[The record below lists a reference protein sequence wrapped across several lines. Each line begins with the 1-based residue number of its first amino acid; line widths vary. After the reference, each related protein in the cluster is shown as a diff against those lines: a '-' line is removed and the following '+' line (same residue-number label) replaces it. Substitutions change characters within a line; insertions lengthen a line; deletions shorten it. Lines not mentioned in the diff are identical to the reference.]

1 MSFDYLRKF
10 NELPV
15 EVKEAA
21 SSPEAM
27 AVLDKLEEQY
37 HVNLASSVMR
47 ILVKEIKLSEL
58 DKHLL
63 IDLKMGPAEAVA
75 VAASL
80 RDKILSPAMKYLE
93 TEASAPVAK
102 GQELVEIE
110 HNLPDAPA
118 NHGHAEE
125 EVVELSQEL
134 KELNREKTLQ
144 LDLKVSNQEDIF
156 NEEDET
162 EIKVL
167 TEQIGTIEKPKDG
180 QAEANLAKLI
190 EECKISFSS
199 QILVDRF
206 RQILSTYLKGIRK
219 KIETKDAMLKPIEAG
234 GLNLDNAEI
243 ERVMQLAQKYA
254 PTDDGAKIE
263 QPKKIVLPEDKL
275 ASDRM
280 AVLKEIG
287 ARDVEYDL
295 GKAIEARQSQVPA
308 SEPAKPVTEPI
319 APQAAPITPATPVT
333 PPPVVEAP
341 KPETAQLTAEPAKKT
356 FSFFRSSD
364 AIGKKK
370 MQDVKFVPKTMGPI
384 DELRFM
390 DTVSFRRLGKVASE
404 STAKLKDKIAL
415 LEKEQYAKKLE
426 GIKAWRQSPLN
437 QLYIS
442 MTQNALSK
450 GASIDQ
456 IIAQK
461 SQANEDCLNQAEFE
475 AIMKLNQD
483 LRF

>member
-10 NELPV
+10 NELPP
-15 EVKEAA
+15 EVKVAA
-21 SSPEAM
+21 SSAEAM
-27 AVLDKLEEQY
+27 AILDQLEEQY

-47 ILVKEIKLSEL
+47 ILVKEIKLTEL
-58 DKHLL
+58 ENHLL

-75 VAASL
+75 IGASL
-80 RDKILSPAMKYLE
+80 REKVLAPAMKLLPS
-93 TEASAPVAK
+93 EASAPVAK

-118 NHGHAEE
+118 NHGQAEE
-125 EVVELSQEL
+125 EVIELSEEL

-144 LDLKVSNQEDIF
+144 LDLKTGRQDDIF
-156 NEEDET
+156 NEEDES
-162 EIKVL
+162 EIKIWA
-167 TEQIGTIEKPKDG
+167 EQISEIQKPPEDTT
-180 QAEANLAKLI
+180 EANVAKLV

-206 RQILSTYLKGIRK
+206 KQILSTYLKGVRK

-234 GLNLDNAEI
+234 GLNLEGEEI
-243 ERVMQLAQKYA
+243 ERIIGLAQKYLLA
-254 PTDDGAKIE
+254 SEETRLE
-263 QPKKIVLPEDKL
+263 QPKKIALPEDKL

-287 ARDVEYDL
+287 ARDIEYDL
-295 GKAIEARQSQVPA
+295 GKAIEARQGQALAGNVDQKPIAEVAATIAPAPTAAETPKAEIVSA
-308 SEPAKPVTEPI
+308 SEP
-319 APQAAPITPATPVT
+319 
-333 PPPVVEAP
+333 
-341 KPETAQLTAEPAKKT
+341 LKKT
-356 FSFFRSSD
+356 FSFFRNSD

-370 MQDVKFVPKTMGPI
+370 MEDVKFVPKTMGPI

-390 DTVSFRRLGKVASE
+390 DTISFRRLGKVAAE
-404 STAKLKDKIAL
+404 STAKLRDKIIL

-437 QLYIS
+437 QLYVS
-442 MTQNALSK
+442 MTQTALNQK
-450 GASIDQ
+450 VSIDQ
-456 IIAQK
+456 VIAQK
-461 SQANEDCLNQAEFE
+461 TQANEPCLNQSEFE
-475 AIMKLNQD
+475 AIMKLNQE

>member
-10 NELPV
+10 NELPP

-21 SSPEAM
+21 SSPAAM
-27 AVLDKLEEQY
+27 AILDQLEVKY

-47 ILVKEIKLSEL
+47 LLVKEIKLAEL
-58 DKHLL
+58 ENHLL

-75 VAASL
+75 IAAEL
-80 RDKILSPAMKYLE
+80 REKVLAPAMKHLAS
-93 TEASAPVAK
+93 EAAAPVAK
-102 GQELVEIE
+102 GMELVETE
-110 HNLPDAPA
+110 PNLPDVPA
-118 NHGHAEE
+118 NHGQAEE
-125 EVVELSQEL
+125 EIVELSEEL
-134 KELNREKTLQ
+134 KELNREKTIQ
-144 LDLKVSNQEDIF
+144 LDLKSDRQNDIF
-156 NEEDET
+156 NEEDES
-162 EIKVL
+162 EIKIL
-167 TEQIGTIEKPKDG
+167 TEQIGEIKKPETDPT
-180 QAEANLAKLI
+180 EENLAKLI

-206 RQILSTYLKGIRK
+206 RQILSTYLKGVRK
-219 KIETKDAMLKPIEAG
+219 KIETKDAMLKAIEAG
-234 GLNLDNAEI
+234 GLNLDEVEI
-243 ERVMQLAQKYA
+243 ERVMGLAQKYK
-254 PTDDGAKIE
+254 PTDEENKLE

-275 ASDRM
+275 AADRM

-295 GKAIEARQSQVPA
+295 GKAIEARQGQA
-308 SEPAKPVTEPI
+308 
-319 APQAAPITPATPVT
+319 QAANEQK
-333 PPPVVEAP
+333 PVVEAP
-341 KPETAQLTAEPAKKT
+341 SQPAVKSEAPAVPEVPKQELPPAVEPPKKV

-370 MQDVKFVPKTMGPI
+370 MEDVKFVPKTMGPI

-404 STAKLKDKIAL
+404 STAKLKGKIVL

-437 QLYIS
+437 QLYVS
-442 MTQNALSK
+442 MTQSALSQ
-450 GASIDQ
+450 GMNIEQ

-461 SQANEDCLNQAEFE
+461 TQANEDCLNQSEFE
-475 AIMKLNQD
+475 AIMMLNQD

>member
-10 NELPV
+10 NELPA
-15 EVKEAA
+15 EVKAAA

-27 AVLDKLEEQY
+27 ASLDELEEKY
-37 HVNLASSVMR
+37 HVNLASLVMR
-47 ILVKEIKLSEL
+47 ILVKEVRLAEL
-58 DKHLL
+58 DNHLL

-75 VAASL
+75 VAAAL
-80 RDKILSPAMKYLE
+80 REKILSPAMKYLM
-93 TEASAPVAK
+93 TESPTPVAK

-118 NHGHAEE
+118 NHSHAEE
-125 EVVELSQEL
+125 EVLDLSQEL

-144 LDLKVSNQEDIF
+144 LDLKTGRQDDIF

-167 TEQIGTIEKPKDG
+167 TEQMDVIEKPATDPT
-180 QAEANLAKLI
+180 EENLSKLI

-206 RQILSTYLKGIRK
+206 RQIFSTYLKGIRK

-234 GLNLDNAEI
+234 GLNLDDAEI
-243 ERVMQLAQKYA
+243 ERIMQLAQKYVA
-254 PTDDGAKIE
+254 VDGDAKME

-295 GKAIEARQSQVPA
+295 GKAIEERKNQAQPSDGQKA
-308 SEPAKPVTEPI
+308 QAETA
-319 APQAAPITPATPVT
+319 APQPAPAAPVAATIQL
-333 PPPVVEAP
+333 
-341 KPETAQLTAEPAKKT
+341 KPQLPAEPAKKT
-356 FSFFRSSD
+356 FSFFRNSD

-370 MQDVKFVPKTMGPI
+370 MEDVKFVPKTMGPI

-390 DTVSFRRLGKVASE
+390 DTVSFRRLGKVAAE
-404 STAKLKDKIAL
+404 STAKLRDKITL

-437 QLYIS
+437 QLYVS
-442 MTQNALSK
+442 MTQNALSQ
-450 GASIDQ
+450 GLSIDQ
-456 IIAQK
+456 VITQK

-475 AIMKLNQD
+475 AIMKLNQE

>member
-10 NELPV
+10 NELPA

-27 AVLDKLEEQY
+27 AVLDKLEEQH

-80 RDKILSPAMKYLE
+80 REKILAPAMKYLE

-167 TEQIGTIEKPKDG
+167 TEQIGTIEKPKDD
-180 QAEANLAKLI
+180 QAEENLAKLI

-275 ASDRM
+275 AADRM

-295 GKAIEARQSQVPA
+295 GKAIEARQSQAPA
-308 SEPAKPVTEPI
+308 AEPTKPVAEPV
-319 APQAAPITPATPVT
+319 APPVVPTT
-333 PPPVVEAP
+333 PPPPVEAP
-341 KPETAQLTAEPAKKT
+341 KSEVVQSAAEPAKKT

-404 STAKLKDKIAL
+404 STAKLRDKIAL